1 MINTKN
7 INNKDMGLT
16 PAQRKQKVAKLKE
29 EHQDYFDIHS
39 NNNVLYIPK
48 MAYRPSGKDDL
59 HVSFFPS
66 ELEKEEDIYTE
77 FVSIDYDSEDPKRT
91 LYLCKYNPH
100 WKEEYELITSN
111 SGFQRHLIPVSEL
124 KVVNDVTDR
133 TPLPLNSG
141 DPEVEQKAFEDE
153 PQLHL
158 FDIADPDATPSS
170 DIVNKLD
177 EINQSLITLTKVI
190 NKLIK

>member
-29 EHQDYFDIHS
+29 EHQDYFDIQG

-91 LYLCKYNPH
+91 LYLCNYNPH

-124 KVVNDVTDR
+124 KVVNDVTSRGHDKQ
-133 TPLPLNSG
+133 TALEEGL
-141 DPEVEQKAFEDE
+141 DHKDE

-158 FDIADPDATPSS
+158 FDIADPDATPTS